1 MGILSNKNTISDKA
15 SGRSFLGM
23 FSSVLLSLTAI
34 IIFFSS
40 FGIIETGNVGV
51 RTTLGTVSMNEITPG
66 VYLKWPIISSVEEV
80 TAKEVDVVLVNM
92 TPKAR
97 DNLSL
102 KDMDVSVFY
111 RTDPTKIA
119 EVMVQFSGQTTSAE
133 FVETNSDMLY
143 SDGPL
148 AAGYQLVRSISREAV
163 YNAVSDED
171 SLSVH
176 TNRERIA
183 QAVQH
188 TAQQKLDEAAKGAF
202 TITRVVVRQAI
213 TDPSIENSI
222 RIAVE
227 NQKKLEAMKVAV
239 DIAEKEAEIEITKA
253 RGIAEAQRIISG
265 TLTREYLAHERNEA
279 LKTAAEKGTLTTMVV
294 PEGSSPLLSLTK

>member
-1 MGILSNKNTISDKA
+1 MGILSNKNTISDKT
-15 SGRSFLGM
+15 SGRSFLGI
-23 FSSVLLSLTAI
+23 FSSLLISLFAI

-51 RTTLGTVSMNEITPG
+51 RTTLGTVSMTEITPG

-119 EVMVQFSGQTTSAE
+119 ELMVQFSGQTTTAE
-133 FVETNSDMLY
+133 FVEINSDMLY

-183 QAVQH
+183 LAVQQ
-188 TAQQKLDEAAKGAF
+188 TAQQKLDAAAKDAF
-202 TITRVVVRQAI
+202 IITRVVVRQAI

-239 DIAEKEAEIEITKA
+239 EIAEKEAEIEITKA

-294 PEGSSPLLSLTK
+294 PEGASPLLSLGK